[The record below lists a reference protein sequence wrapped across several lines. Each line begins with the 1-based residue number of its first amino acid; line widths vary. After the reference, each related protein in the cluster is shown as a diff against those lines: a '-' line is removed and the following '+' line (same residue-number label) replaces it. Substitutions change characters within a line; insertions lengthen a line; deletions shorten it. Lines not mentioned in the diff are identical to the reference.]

1 MHHFPFHVNDFSR
14 DTARFDLVE
23 IGIYL
28 RLLMEYYSSEKALPN
43 DHNELAFRV
52 GARTRPEKCALDHV
66 LRRCFDLDEAKNEY
80 VQKRCEAELVNY
92 RAAGI
97 QSRYANLCRHWEK
110 VNKGVEKPKFEAFAK
125 NPDSYFDDTT
135 GRVRQV
141 TGRNSP
147 ALVSD
152 SVKSPDLPFSDSQP
166 RTKNHEPRTIETP
179 VVPKG
184 TNAESTNEAIA
195 EAIYALYP
203 KKVGHGAAIKSIRK
217 ALKSSGLTELEMQ
230 GRVRSY
236 AEAVKLWPEQ
246 DKTYVPM
253 PSTWF
258 NQQRY
263 MDDPAEWSRTN
274 PVEPQT
280 RFSEKKEKGGAAD
293 FSLVPVDAGM
303 AEAPEGWEDAMA
315 PLWGPEWPEI
325 YAAWELMTPSDH
337 AQVRAWLKKKKGGA
351 GDE

>member
-14 DTARFDLVE
+14 DTARFELVD

-28 RLLMEYYSSEKALPN
+28 RLLMEYYSSEKPLPN

-92 RAAGI
+92 WAAGI

-110 VNKGVEKPKFEAFAK
+110 VNKGVEKPKFEAFAQ
-125 NPDSYFDDTT
+125 NPDSYFDETT

-141 TGRNSP
+141 TGRNSL
-147 ALVSD
+147 ALVSE
-152 SVKSPDLPFSDSQP
+152 SVKSPDLPLSDSQP

-179 VVPKG
+179 IVPKG
-184 TNAESTNEAIA
+184 TNTAEPSDAAIA

-203 KKVGHGAAIKSIRK
+203 KKVGHGAAIKSILK
-217 ALKSSGLTELEMQ
+217 ALKISGLTELEMQ

-236 AEAVKLWPEQ
+236 AEAVKLWPEL

-263 MDDPAEWSRTN
+263 MDDPAEWSRTK

-280 RFSEKKEKGGAAD
+280 RFSEKKEKGAGPAQTPESPEPDWDWRGLHAEIWETLPSCRWLELPRSTRFELRQAYLNEEKKGKGGAAD
-293 FSLVPVDAGM
+293 V
-303 AEAPEGWEDAMA
+303 
-315 PLWGPEWPEI
+315 
-325 YAAWELMTPSDH
+325 
-337 AQVRAWLKKKKGGA
+337 
-351 GDE
+351 